1 MPTIILALIII
12 GWLASIIWTIIE
24 ITSEKLERRTIL
36 AFIVLL
42 GMSTIL
48 ISIIF
53 AAIAMDI

>member
-12 GWLASIIWTIIE
+12 GWLTSIIWTIIE

-53 AAIAMDI
+53 AAIAVDI